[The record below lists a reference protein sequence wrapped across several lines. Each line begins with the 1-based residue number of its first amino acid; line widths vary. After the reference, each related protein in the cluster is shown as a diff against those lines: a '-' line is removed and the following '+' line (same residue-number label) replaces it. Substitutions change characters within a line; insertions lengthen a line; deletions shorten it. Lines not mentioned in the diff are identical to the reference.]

1 MHFKKLAL
9 ATVVGKGG
17 GMVRAVRRPF
27 LMSSCRTADWVGW
40 NGGRTCYRKKLG
52 IWRRSCCTKGTLS
65 NENVYSL

>member
-27 LMSSCRTADWVGW
+27 LMSSRTVDWVGW
-40 NGGRTCYRKKLG
+40 NGGRTGYRKKLG
-52 IWRRSCCTKGTLS
+52 IWRRRLLHEGDS
-65 NENVYSL
+65 VQ